1 MSRGADTP
9 MQQEILSASPLL
21 SAAGTLVQPGWARQ
35 PLWQYQRTAI
45 RAAGWRIKEWDYYAV
60 LSAEQRFGIALTVAD
75 LGYVGLVALCYLD
88 FARGSFQQVDSLIPL
103 PLGRLGLGADSQHGR
118 LQHHSRTLQVDIEV
132 DHGQRRLRFAAPGL
146 RAADGSRGLEGEILL
161 QPPSVLESLNIAT
174 SWAENRR
181 AFYYNRKLNCLPA
194 SGQVRLG
201 TETRTFDPSRD
212 AGVLDWGR
220 GVWTYQNRWYW
231 SSASGFL
238 DGVPFGFNL
247 GYGFSD
253 RSPAS
258 ENALIHAGRL
268 HKLGEVH
275 FAYDA
280 ADYLKPWRLND
291 DAGRLE
297 LSFRPLLD
305 RHSKIDLGL
314 MKTVQHQVF
323 GLFSGRVLLD
333 DGTPLQLDEFLGF
346 AEEVFNRW

>member
-1 MSRGADTP
+1 
-9 MQQEILSASPLL
+9 MQQEILSPGPLL
-21 SAAGTLVQPGWARQ
+21 TAEDVLARPGWARQ
-35 PLWQYQRTAI
+35 PLWQYQRAAI
-45 RAAGWRIKEWDYYAV
+45 RAARWRIKEWDYYAV
-60 LSAEQRFGIALTVAD
+60 LSADQRFGIALTVAD

-88 FARGSFQQVDSLIPL
+88 FERRCFQQVDSLTPL
-103 PLGRLGLGADSQHGR
+103 PLGRFGLTADSQNGR
-118 LQHHSRTLQVDIEV
+118 LLHRSRTLQVEIEV
-132 DHGQRRLRFAAPGL
+132 DNGRRLLRFAAPGM
-146 RAADGSRGLEGEILL
+146 RAADGTRGLTGEIVL
-161 QPPSVLESLNIAT
+161 QQPVALESMNIAT

-194 SGQVRLG
+194 SGSVSFG
-201 TETRTFDPSRD
+201 GRTLTLDPRRD

-258 ENALIHAGRL
+258 ENALIHGDRL

-275 FAYDA
+275 FAYDP

-297 LSFRPLLD
+297 LAFRPLLD
-305 RHSKIDLGL
+305 RHSRVDLGL
-314 MKTVQHQVF
+314 MKSVQHQVF
-323 GLFSGRVLLD
+323 GHFSGRVVLD
-333 DGTPLQLDEFLGF
+333 DGTPLQLNDFLGF
-346 AEEVFNRW
+346 AEDVFNRW